1 MKSETK
7 RTIRNIIYWIFII
20 GITVFI
26 FVTSSKI
33 GNSLSS
39 SEKVSNESVKY
50 TLKEDSKNFSITY
63 NQESYTIKD
72 SDNKIIMDNVRLQP
86 IITSDK
92 YSSSAKKIQ
101 DVLENL
107 STKRWESALYYSIE
121 YSKSENIS
129 DIVSTEYV
137 FNLKDYKEDEYITFE
152 FNINESFGT
161 SEMYGY
167 TFDVKSGDLLTLDS
181 ITSDYETLYQLILNE
196 LINIISTDDYV
207 DQFDSN
213 WKEELKKLL
222 VGEQLNIYFSDDKIN
237 VVVPA
242 NSIGNGKY
250 LFVEVK
256 TKDNDQINKL
266 ILENYKK

>member
-1 MKSETK
+1 MKSGTK
-7 RTIRNIIYWIFII
+7 RTVKNIVYWIFII

-39 SEKVSNESVKY
+39 SEKVSNEPIKY
-50 TLKEDSKNFSITY
+50 TLKENSKNFSITY
-63 NQESYTIKD
+63 NEESYTIKD
-72 SDNKIIMDNVRLQP
+72 SNNKIIMDNVRLQP

-92 YSSSAKKIQ
+92 YSSSAKKIES
-101 DVLENL
+101 VLEDL
-107 STKRWESALYYSIE
+107 SNKRWESALNYSIG

-137 FNLKDYKEDEYITFE
+137 FKLKDYKEDEYITFE
-152 FNINESFGT
+152 FNINESFGA

-167 TFDVKSGDLLTLDS
+167 TFDVKSGELLTLNS
-181 ITSDYETLYQLILNE
+181 IASDYAPLYQLILNE
-196 LINIISTDDYV
+196 LINIVSTDDYIE
-207 DQFDSN
+207 QFDSN

-222 VGEQLNIYFSDDKIN
+222 SGNQLNIFLSDDKIN
-237 VVVPA
+237 VVVPS

-250 LFVEVK
+250 IFVEIK
-256 TKDNDQINKL
+256 TKGNEQINKL